1 VANII
6 GDIYKHRGEAIRWM
20 PINYE
25 LSVKSNIASLS
36 AASGYTFPP
45 ILFQSRFE

>member
-6 GDIYKHRGEAIRWM
+6 GDIYKCRGEAIHWM
-20 PINYE
+20 LINYE

-36 AASGYTFPP
+36 DASGYTLPP
-45 ILFQSRFE
+45 ILFQ